1 MAFNAL
7 FDSTVI
13 VLLVQLYVTPIL
25 LVQLFIHILKKG
37 LYLLRCKFI
46 FIFMDITKNKFEKF
60 ESEENHDSPTPTTY
74 KRKIYGRQKTLSETS
89 IYNPIDP
96 QERNKSR
103 QYSFADKTLDCITQ
117 CFWQCSSCYQC
128 NEKS

>member
-25 LVQLFIHILKKG
+25 LVQLFILILKKG
-37 LYLLRCKFI
+37 SYLLRCKFI

-74 KRKIYGRQKTLSETS
+74 KRKIYGRQKT
-89 IYNPIDP
+89 
-96 QERNKSR
+96 
-103 QYSFADKTLDCITQ
+103 CM
-117 CFWQCSSCYQC
+117 
-128 NEKS
+128 

>member
-1 MAFNAL
+1 
-7 FDSTVI
+7 
-13 VLLVQLYVTPIL
+13 
-25 LVQLFIHILKKG
+25 
-37 LYLLRCKFI
+37 
-46 FIFMDITKNKFEKF
+46 MDITNNKFEKF
-60 ESEENHDSPTPTTY
+60 ESEENHDNATPTTY
-74 KRKIYGRQKTLSETS
+74 KRNIFGRQKTLSETS

-96 QERNKSR
+96 KERNKDR